1 MRPYQ
6 KAPLV
11 EVKLPERDARIL
23 ETYERRAK
31 KFDEMIKLCCCWIGY
46 DALLDLIPVVGKVIS
61 LCFSLSMY
69 RLACQADLPKSLR
82 RDMLYH
88 VSVDFVLGLI
98 PILGVVLTMLY
109 RANMKN
115 ARMLRR
121 YLYKRARE
129 QQQIDDPV
137 QTTQSLSS
145 PPPPPPSSASSA
157 GPTPPLPPRAITAAS
172 PQ

>member
-46 DALLDLIPVVGKVIS
+46 DALLGKRTQAVHSNLWILTNSWLAKKDLIPVVGKVIS

-88 VSVDFVLGLI
+88 VSVDFVASTITGL
-98 PILGVVLTMLY
+98 PM
-109 RANMKN
+109 
-115 ARMLRR
+115 
-121 YLYKRARE
+121 
-129 QQQIDDPV
+129 
-137 QTTQSLSS
+137 S
-145 PPPPPPSSASSA
+145 
-157 GPTPPLPPRAITAAS
+157 TA
-172 PQ
+172 